1 MHRESLGIRD
11 VQGFGFMY
19 YTFRWSFD
27 DTSYLALSGLW
38 GERRLWAVSKVGASV
53 CACPTFRGLSCWWAS
68 VRFACAGSCGGG
80 GSWLAWG
87 WPFLAWGWLFLA
99 CGEGGRLCV
108 PGFMLLV
115 GFGGALLVVSVLG
128 IVCDCYWGPL
138 LPKSRARR
146 ASAAF
151 RGLSCR

>member
-1 MHRESLGIRD
+1 MCRDLGSCIIL
-11 VQGFGFMY
+11 
-19 YTFRWSFD
+19 FD
-27 DTSYLALSGLW
+27 EVLMILPIWPFPGCGGRGGCGRYPRSGPRCVRAPPSGVCPAGGLQCALLV
-38 GERRLWAVSKVGASV
+38 LVPVGAV
-53 CACPTFRGLSCWWAS
+53 GLSWP
-68 VRFACAGSCGGG
+68 GGG
-80 GSWLAWG
+80 LF
-87 WPFLAWGWLFLA
+87 WPV
-99 CGEGGRLCV
+99 GGRLCV

-146 ASAAF
+146 ACAAF